1 MESRECSSVF
11 EATLCLSQRRYC
23 LSIFTH
29 CKTGMLPIPKPHDL
43 SFCFH
48 HRRIP
53 QLKNHVLSYTE
64 STDFRPISE
73 ARFRVSH
80 GTLTAYS
87 FLYLLRATFYLAKLF
102 WSEPPKPSFQG
113 FGRELSVR
121 PSSRR
126 GPNGKRWLDM
136 CN

>member
-1 MESRECSSVF
+1 MAEIS
-11 EATLCLSQRRYC
+11 L
-23 LSIFTH
+23 IFNDILAAL
-29 CKTGMLPIPKPHDL
+29 KSAAIPKPHDL

-87 FLYLLRATFYLAKLF
+87 FLYLLRATFYPAKLF

-113 FGRELSVR
+113 AA
-121 PSSRR
+121 PSTWFSR
-126 GPNGKRWLDM
+126 LAF
-136 CN
+136 